1 MLNCCKD
8 LNEQYLF
15 WFFIKICC
23 VVIFIS
29 PHACSREDF
38 QRIPELAINP
48 LGDRIINAFFPEGW
62 VVPVIGL
69 LSLEILFFSAGVYII
84 GLSHNYHKAERG
96 HQAFQLWLLDWR
108 LERLRLLCQLGF
120 FITAGSFCIFGSCL
134 AVFISLKVKNQMF
147 SNVSLKSQKVRCVG
161 VLILALAFNGFRCVF
176 LALVLAC
183 LIQNYLRIEVESCK
197 MVLDKTSLSFHCVAH
212 MSIKVIWDYT
222 KNQY

>member
-1 MLNCCKD
+1 MLCCNFYFSSC
-8 LNEQYLF
+8 LQ
-15 WFFIKICC
+15 
-23 VVIFIS
+23 
-29 PHACSREDF
+29 PR
-38 QRIPELAINP
+38 R
-48 LGDRIINAFFPEGW
+48 FPEDPG
-62 VVPVIGL
+62 VGHQSTGRQNHQCF
-69 LSLEILFFSAGVYII
+69 LSWGVSCPCYWCAVSGDLVFFAGVYII